1 MSQNSII
8 TTIIVI
14 LGITIGVYFY
24 FSSTPSTTN
33 SNSISYDESK
43 SATSTASEPV
53 SLTDSTNNSTTT
65 PSQPSVPTST
75 STEPVAS
82 DPASTGNN
90 NPSTGDQKPPEPVI
104 IKFNYT
110 VIIKGTVDRL
120 AKPFAIKASDSQGNS
135 QEFTQEKLVD
145 GVYKFES
152 EKIFTSIAINVEN
165 YAPVLK
171 ENLTLLDKKL
181 TVEIEMEAYAT
192 VSGDVK
198 SFLEKPI
205 PGATITIEKGAYKKT
220 LHADVQGTFKLT
232 EQIPAGQYSFSINHP
247 KFDSKKMVVEIA
259 KGEEKSI
266 NIKLERDAII
276 EAVVNTSEGKPAMS
290 LEGVLKHESDDT
302 KSKTFI
308 TDEKGRFQLSKI
320 ADGKYTMIVDSMQGS
335 LTEALAFSKNME
347 VVRDF
352 KLLPPP
358 SVSGVLVDEAGKPVA
373 GVKLFTFDDK
383 KVIEDETKADGKFN
397 LILVKKGEYRVLTS
411 SESYELINP
420 MKLYTPSLEKIVLQV
435 KKKAFLV
442 GKILTSSGVV
452 VKKDYTLKLIN
463 KTKKTSIPLF
473 ANTNKEGK
481 ILIPL
486 STFKFIAADDEIQ
499 IAVDSASFGKGVS
512 LSMKVGSISEDSE
525 FLITLGE

>member
-14 LGITIGVYFY
+14 LGVTVGVYFY
-24 FSSTPSTTN
+24 FSSSPSTNTN
-33 SNSISYDESK
+33 SITYDESK
-43 SATSTASEPV
+43 PTTSTASEPV
-53 SLTDSTNNSTTT
+53 NVRDTASSNSVTT
-65 PSQPSVPTST
+65 PTQPAVPTST
-75 STEPVAS
+75 SQPGSSETTSA
-82 DPASTGNN
+82 GNN
-90 NPSTGDQKPPEPVI
+90 SSTTGDQKPPEPVI

-135 QEFTQEKLVD
+135 QEYTQEKLVD

-181 TVEIEMEAYAT
+181 TVEIEMEPYAI

-205 PGATITIEKGAYKKT
+205 PGASVTIEKGAYKKT

-259 KGEEKSI
+259 KGEEKNI

-276 EAVVNTSEGKPAMS
+276 EALVNTSEGKPAMS
-290 LEGVLKHESDDT
+290 LEGVLKHESDET

-335 LTEALAFSKNME
+335 LTEAIEFSKNME

-373 GVKLFTFDDK
+373 GIKLFTFDDK

-397 LILVKKGEYRVLTS
+397 LILIKKGEYRVLTS

-442 GKILTSSGVV
+442 GKILTPAGVI

-499 IAVDSASFGKGVS
+499 IGVDSTSFGKGVS
-512 LSMKVGSISEDSE
+512 LSMKAGSISEDSE